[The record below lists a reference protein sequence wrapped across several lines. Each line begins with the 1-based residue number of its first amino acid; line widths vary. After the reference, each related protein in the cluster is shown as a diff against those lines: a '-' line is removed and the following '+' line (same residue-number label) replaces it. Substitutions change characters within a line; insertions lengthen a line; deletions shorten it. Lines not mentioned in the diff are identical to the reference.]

1 MRRLQDYLRFL
12 VWNCGLGY
20 IALWAI
26 TFWTLDHSKTVL
38 GLWGG
43 CSPDPNTVLFYW
55 VCDSAS
61 PYSILANIANSA
73 LTITIWAPVYV
84 AGIAER
90 PEAAALLVPI
100 ITTHLVGLATAIL
113 VTIRLMLAFFQLVR
127 RLSGR
132 TRAPTVTPAAATG
145 PAATTTV
152 TAAAPTPPAAIPRLP
167 APRRARP
174 HIPPRTTFGLRPST
188 RAK

>member
-26 TFWTLDHSKTVL
+26 TFWTLDYSKTVL
-38 GLWGG
+38 GIWGG

-55 VCDSAS
+55 ICDAAS
-61 PYSILANIANSA
+61 PYSVLATIANSA

-84 AGIAER
+84 AGVAER

-100 ITTHLVGLATAIL
+100 ISTHLVGLATAIL
-113 VTIRLMLAFFQLVR
+113 VTIRL
-127 RLSGR
+127 LSL
-132 TRAPTVTPAAATG
+132 
-145 PAATTTV
+145 
-152 TAAAPTPPAAIPRLP
+152 I
-167 APRRARP
+167 
-174 HIPPRTTFGLRPST
+174 HI
-188 RAK
+188 